1 MNRAQ
6 SGGISFNDHAKQI
19 GDNILGNQINNYIKL
34 EPLPEIDLDEA
45 LARLQTLPTE
55 VLSNTAP
62 EQLPAWSRFQRLQQ
76 AYFVGRDQELLQI
89 ARTIKQGST
98 CLITTGIGG
107 AGKSSLASEFA
118 YRYGSYFAGGVFWLS
133 FADLQNIANEIA
145 DCGSK
150 LRLFHE
156 KEDLTLE
163 ERVERVKN
171 EWQKAIPRLLI
182 FDNCDQLT
190 ATQCRS
196 FLSEYLPTVGGCRVL
211 ITSRNSLWP
220 TDTKL
225 SRLALDMLERAE
237 SIKLLQHYRA
247 DLSYSDADQI
257 ADVLGDLPLALTLAG
272 RYLADVADESYGQ
285 PSVYLRNLRAKMLD
299 HASTKTDEQ
308 GERSVQAA
316 IALSYQRLDPEQDT
330 LAIELLEHAS
340 YFAPSQ
346 PFSKTWLQACIAD
359 YDPNDEEQGQQR
371 KQALNRLL
379 ELGLLEQLDQDQL
392 RIHGLIA
399 NYCQRTQQ
407 ESSAQERV
415 EAVLV
420 SISHNLANT
429 KIPSLLSP
437 ILPHLYHCYRAIE
450 QQDSVRNA
458 ELALALGRAEH
469 EQNNYQQAEPL
480 YLRTLRINETALG
493 AEHPTTAVAFNNL
506 AQVYQAQGRYG
517 EAEPL
522 YLRALRIREQ
532 ALGAE
537 HPTTALSLNN
547 LAYLYNE
554 QGQYDEAE
562 PLYLRALRIN
572 ETALGAE
579 HPDTATTLNNLA
591 YLYEAQG
598 RYDEAEP
605 LYLRTLRI
613 NETALGAEH
622 PDTATTLNNLAG
634 LYNLQGRYDEAE
646 PLLKRA
652 LRIYETAL
660 GAEHL
665 STATSLNNLAYL
677 YNAQGRY
684 DEAEPLFERSL
695 RILETALGAE
705 HPTTASSLNNLA
717 GLYEAQGRYDEAEP
731 LFERALHIRETVL
744 GAQHPTTA
752 GSLGNLAELYQAQ
765 GQYVEAEPLYQRAL
779 RINETALGAE
789 HPDTATSLNNLA
801 DLYNAQ
807 GRYGE
812 AEPLLKRALR
822 IYETALGAEHPDTAT
837 SLNNLASLYKSQ
849 GRYDEAEPLY
859 QRALHIRETVLGAQ
873 HPDTATTLNNLAYL
887 YKAQGRYGEAEP
899 LYLRALRIRETVLG
913 AQHPD
918 TATTLNNL
926 AYLYEAQGRYGE
938 AEPLYLRALRI
949 REQALGAEHPTT
961 ATSLGNLAALYRSQ
975 GRYGEAEPLYRRA
988 LRITETTLGAE
999 HPDTQGIRRG
1009 LEFTQHLANQLA
1021 QAQAAVQQAL
1031 NNANIDR
1038 RAVAQ
1043 MLEQAIQQCES
1054 QGANSPYYA
1063 LAQQLR
1069 GLIAQLDLENYTPPS
1084 EGQRIAGALALAQAD
1099 VDKALSDA
1107 SIDRE
1112 ALSKQLEEAAQ
1123 RAAEG
1128 EEEGSPWYVFAGQ
1141 LRALAAQLR
1150 DA

>member
-225 SRLALDMLERAE
+225 SRLALDMLERSE

-359 YDPNDEEQGQQR
+359 YDPNDEAQGQQR

-458 ELALALGRAEH
+458 NLALALGRAEH

-480 YLRTLRINETALG
+480 YLR
-493 AEHPTTAVAFNNL
+493 
-506 AQVYQAQGRYG
+506 
-517 EAEPL
+517 
-522 YLRALRIREQ
+522 ALRIREQ
-532 ALGAE
+532 TLGTE
-537 HPTTALSLNN
+537 HPDTAQSLNN
-547 LAYLYNE
+547 LAALFYA
-554 QGQYDEAE
+554 QGQYVEAE
-562 PLYLRALRIN
+562 PLLV
-572 ETALGAE
+572 
-579 HPDTATTLNNLA
+579 
-591 YLYEAQG
+591 
-598 RYDEAEP
+598 
-605 LYLRTLRI
+605 RTLRI

-622 PDTATTLNNLAG
+622 PDTAVAFNNLA
-634 LYNLQGRYDEAE
+634 
-646 PLLKRA
+646 
-652 LRIYETAL
+652 
-660 GAEHL
+660 
-665 STATSLNNLAYL
+665 S
-677 YNAQGRY
+677 
-684 DEAEPLFERSL
+684 
-695 RILETALGAE
+695 
-705 HPTTASSLNNLA
+705 
-717 GLYEAQGRYDEAEP
+717 LYEAQGRYGEAVP
-731 LFERALHIRETVL
+731 LLERAL
-744 GAQHPTTA
+744 G
-752 GSLGNLAELYQAQ
+752 
-765 GQYVEAEPLYQRAL
+765 
-779 RINETALGAE
+779 
-789 HPDTATSLNNLA
+789 
-801 DLYNAQ
+801 
-807 GRYGE
+807 
-812 AEPLLKRALR
+812 
-822 IYETALGAEHPDTAT
+822 IYETALGAEHPLTAT

-849 GRYDEAEPLY
+849 GRYGEAEPLY
-859 QRALHIRETVLGAQ
+859 QRALH
-873 HPDTATTLNNLAYL
+873 
-887 YKAQGRYGEAEP
+887 
-899 LYLRALRIRETVLG
+899 IRETVLG

-949 REQALGAEHPTT
+949 IETALGSEHPTT
-961 ATSLGNLAALYRSQ
+961 ATSLGNLAYLYNAQ

-1123 RAAEG
+1123 RFAEG
-1128 EEEGSPWYVFAGQ
+1128 EEAGSPWYVLAEQ

-1150 DA
+1150 NA

>member
-359 YDPNDEEQGQQR
+359 YDPNDEAQGQQR

-458 ELALALGRAEH
+458 NLALALGRAEH

-480 YLRTLRINETALG
+480 YLR
-493 AEHPTTAVAFNNL
+493 
-506 AQVYQAQGRYG
+506 
-517 EAEPL
+517 
-522 YLRALRIREQ
+522 ALRIREQ
-532 ALGAE
+532 TLGTE
-537 HPTTALSLNN
+537 HPDTAQSLNN
-547 LAYLYNE
+547 LAALFYA
-554 QGQYDEAE
+554 QGQYVEAE
-562 PLYLRALRIN
+562 PLLV
-572 ETALGAE
+572 
-579 HPDTATTLNNLA
+579 
-591 YLYEAQG
+591 
-598 RYDEAEP
+598 
-605 LYLRTLRI
+605 RTLRI

-622 PDTATTLNNLAG
+622 PDTAVAFNNLA
-634 LYNLQGRYDEAE
+634 
-646 PLLKRA
+646 
-652 LRIYETAL
+652 
-660 GAEHL
+660 
-665 STATSLNNLAYL
+665 S
-677 YNAQGRY
+677 
-684 DEAEPLFERSL
+684 
-695 RILETALGAE
+695 
-705 HPTTASSLNNLA
+705 
-717 GLYEAQGRYDEAEP
+717 LYEAQGRYGEAVP
-731 LFERALHIRETVL
+731 LLERAL
-744 GAQHPTTA
+744 G
-752 GSLGNLAELYQAQ
+752 
-765 GQYVEAEPLYQRAL
+765 
-779 RINETALGAE
+779 
-789 HPDTATSLNNLA
+789 
-801 DLYNAQ
+801 
-807 GRYGE
+807 
-812 AEPLLKRALR
+812 
-822 IYETALGAEHPDTAT
+822 IYETALGAEHPLTAT

-849 GRYDEAEPLY
+849 GRYGEAEPLY
-859 QRALHIRETVLGAQ
+859 QRALH
-873 HPDTATTLNNLAYL
+873 
-887 YKAQGRYGEAEP
+887 
-899 LYLRALRIRETVLG
+899 IRETVLG

-949 REQALGAEHPTT
+949 IETALGSEHPTT
-961 ATSLGNLAALYRSQ
+961 ATSLGNLAYLYNAQ

-1123 RAAEG
+1123 RFAEG
-1128 EEEGSPWYVFAGQ
+1128 EEAGSPWYVLAEQ

-1150 DA
+1150 NA